1 MQRSRI
7 ALLTTPAARGEDEDL
22 ALLSAALEQRG
33 AEVAV
38 VDWGDDAVDL
48 ARFTMAIL
56 RSTWDYT
63 QRLADFLRWAERAA
77 AATQLLNPLAI
88 VRWNT
93 DKHYLRD
100 LAERGVPVV
109 PSAFIAPDSS
119 AAAVLDAFL
128 PAHADSAEFVVK
140 PTVGAGSRDAQRY
153 LRSERA
159 AMIAHAER
167 LTQAGRSVMLQP
179 YLARVDARGETS
191 LLYFDGV
198 FSHAIRKGQLL
209 VRGQPPTRA
218 LFAPEHIQPRTPSAA
233 EYAVAERA
241 LTAIPSSQPLLYARV
256 DLLEDEAGQPR
267 VLELELTE
275 PSVFLRYGSGATERM
290 ADAVM
295 ARAARL
301 HAGG

>member
-1 MQRSRI
+1 MTRPRI
-7 ALLTTPAARGEDEDL
+7 ALVTTRAARGEDEDL
-22 ALLSAALEQRG
+22 VLLSDALEQRG

-38 VDWGDDAVDL
+38 VDWDDDAVDL
-48 ARFTMAIL
+48 ARFSTVIL

-63 QRLADFLRWAERAA
+63 QRLPEFLRWAERAESL
-77 AATQLLNPLAI
+77 TQLLNPLAI

-100 LAERGVPVV
+100 LAARGVPVI
-109 PSAFIAPDSS
+109 PSAFVVPGAS
-119 AAAVLDAFL
+119 AAAALDAFL
-128 PAHADSAEFVVK
+128 PVHADAAEFVVK

-153 LRSERA
+153 LRSERG

-167 LTQAGRSVMLQP
+167 LTQAGRSALLQP
-179 YLARVDARGETS
+179 YLDRVDARGETS
-191 LLYFDGV
+191 LLFFEGV

-233 EYAVAERA
+233 EFAVAERA
-241 LTAIPSSQPLLYARV
+241 LAAIPLAQPLLYARV
-256 DLLEDEAGQPR
+256 DLLEDADGQPR

-301 HAGG
+301 PGG

>member
-1 MQRSRI
+1 MKRPRI

-48 ARFTMAIL
+48 ARFTVAIL

-63 QRLADFLRWAERAA
+63 QRLADFLRWAERAD

-109 PSAFIAPDSS
+109 PSAFIAPDSD

-191 LLYFDGV
+191 LLYFDGA

-241 LTAIPSSQPLLYARV
+241 LKAIPSSQPLLYARV

-295 ARAARL
+295 ARAARV